1 MANYVYNMI
10 ICPIEAFYRYFFDND
25 PFGDGKQTI
34 FISFNKIFDVQ
45 SVGEYIDKIG
55 TPISYGNGVSFTW
68 QSENRCV
75 LKFQTRNYY
84 PIEAIIKAIELSH
97 DIEWFAVEENQI
109 YVSKFYWGSDHVKE
123 YVLHI
128 EKEYDTWITNY
139 ADFDDALFEENEAD
153 CGVWYFLRYCKSE
166 GCKNEWHEWQS
177 EDGFSRYRN
186 CRAAVFVKY
195 PFSD

>member
-1 MANYVYNMI
+1 MRGTIAMANYVYNMI
-10 ICPIEAFYRYFFDND
+10 ICPIEAFYRYFHDNE

-34 FISFNKIFDVQ
+34 FVSFNKLFDVQ
-45 SVGEYIDKIG
+45 NVGEYIDKIG

-68 QSENRCV
+68 QSTNRCV
-75 LKFQTRNYY
+75 LKFQTRNNY

-97 DIEWFAVEENQI
+97 DIEWFSVEENQI
-109 YVSKFYWGSDHVKE
+109 YVSKFSWKGDHVKE

-128 EKEYDTWITNY
+128 ENEYDTWITKY
-139 ADFDDALFEENEAD
+139 TDFDDALFEDNEAD
-153 CGVWYFLRYCKSE
+153 CGVWYFLRYCK
-166 GCKNEWHEWQS
+166 NEWREWQS

-186 CRAAVFVKY
+186 FRAYEIKY